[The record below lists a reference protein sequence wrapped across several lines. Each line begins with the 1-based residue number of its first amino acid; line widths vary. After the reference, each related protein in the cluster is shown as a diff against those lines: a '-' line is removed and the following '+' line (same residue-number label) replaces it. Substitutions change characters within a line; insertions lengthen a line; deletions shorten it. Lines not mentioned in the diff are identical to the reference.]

1 MATHKLEVDRDLCK
15 AHGNCYAGSPDLF
28 CPDEYGF
35 SIALRSEVGDE
46 HAESAQ
52 RAVDGCPEH
61 AIKLTPT
68 A

>member
-1 MATHKLEVDRDLCK
+1 MATQKLSVDRDLCK

-35 SIALRSEVGDE
+35 AITLRSDVGVE

-61 AIKLTPT
+61 AITLDAT